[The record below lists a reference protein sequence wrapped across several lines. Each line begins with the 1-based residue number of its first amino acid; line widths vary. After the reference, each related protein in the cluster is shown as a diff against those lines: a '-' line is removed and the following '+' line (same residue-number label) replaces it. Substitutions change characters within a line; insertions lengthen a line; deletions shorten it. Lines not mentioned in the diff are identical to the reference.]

1 MEQLN
6 DRVKITV
13 SDEGMGIPED
23 MKDKVF
29 NRFFRVNNPQLHT
42 FPGLGLGLYICA
54 GIMKRLGGT
63 VGVETELNKGSDFYF
78 TLPVE

>member
-42 FPGLGLGLYICA
+42 FPGWVL
-54 GIMKRLGGT
+54 
-63 VGVETELNKGSDFYF
+63 VF
-78 TLPVE
+78 TSVQVL